1 MSKKTQ
7 RKKQGTKK
15 LGFKRNLFLVF
26 IIILAVVFHPTTL
39 LLSVGMLPTFV
50 VLLVDRTQGK
60 TKTFTVGAM
69 NLAGCVPFV
78 LEVWIRGHTVETAM
92 DYIMQ
97 PRTIVVMYFAAAI
110 GYLIEWAMIGI
121 VMAVMKEK
129 GKMRLKEIDKIS
141 EDLIRRWGK
150 SVTGKIPLDPY
161 GFPLETKEDKEEDK
175 EEDA

>member
-1 MSKKTQ
+1 MA
-7 RKKQGTKK
+7 KKQKKKQKKQKTGK

-50 VLLVDRTQGK
+50 VLLVDRTKGK

-69 NLAGCVPFV
+69 NLAGCIPFV
-78 LEVWIRGHTVETAM
+78 LDVWMRGHTIETAI
-92 DYIMQ
+92 DYIVQ
-97 PRTIVVMYFAAAI
+97 PRTIVIMYFAAAI

-129 GKMRLKEIDKIS
+129 GKMRLREIEKTS
-141 EDLIRRWGK
+141 ENLIRRWGK

-161 GFPLETKEDKEEDK
+161 GFPIEIKEEK
-175 EEDA
+175 EENA